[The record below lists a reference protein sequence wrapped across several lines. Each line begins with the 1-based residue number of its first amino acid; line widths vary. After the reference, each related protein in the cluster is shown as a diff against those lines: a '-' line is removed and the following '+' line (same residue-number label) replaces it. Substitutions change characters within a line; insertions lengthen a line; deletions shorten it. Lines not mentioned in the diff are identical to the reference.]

1 MGFLIAGISFVI
13 GVVYAIMKILG
24 TPFPLGN
31 PTIVILILF
40 MGGVQLISVGVLGEY
55 IARIYDEVKQRPKF
69 IVEDVHG
76 LDRVTTEAR
85 RRRHIDSIP

>member
-1 MGFLIAGISFVI
+1 MKLLGF
-13 GVVYAIMKILG
+13 
-24 TPFPLGN
+24 PFPMGN

-69 IVEDVHG
+69 IV
-76 LDRVTTEAR
+76 DRAFGFEPPAGR
-85 RRRHIDSIP
+85 GPQ